1 MEFQANTVVQPILPF
16 MTAHGEVA
24 ISIAQTQNARQMKL
38 QSELT
43 NKVTVYGLVHVCT
56 LHLPCF
62 LPRLL
67 HTE

>member
-1 MEFQANTVVQPILPF
+1 

-24 ISIAQTQNARQMKL
+24 SSIAQTQNARQMKL